1 MKVPYEFESETQSA
15 LLNKAKEQIEDMM
28 ESKDP
33 EEVKEEEEE
42 HKQMDDTELEGMIGQ
57 EIADAVDYIDSD
69 LSPIRAMATRY
80 YRGDPFGNEE
90 EGRSQVVAMETRDTI
105 SAMMPSLMRVF
116 FSSESVVEFVPRGP
130 EDVKNSQQATD
141 YANYV
146 FANDNN
152 GFMTAYA
159 TFKDALARKCG
170 IMEVVWEESEEV
182 RIEQYSGLDDATLQ
196 MMEQEGEEGVEFK
209 IIVSYPDEDAM
220 MAMQQMPPQ
229 VDPATGM
236 PVEMP
241 PAMLHDVEIKR
252 IVKSG
257 RIRIN
262 SVAPEE
268 LLLSRQALDFENAPI
283 IGRRKMASV
292 AELIS
297 IGYDEDE
304 VMQYVGSSD
313 LADNEENL
321 ARHALNNQQFAG
333 ESANPMEQR
342 VLYCEVYIRVDYD
355 GDGVP
360 ELRKICAIGPSY
372 EVKRNLPSSYI
383 PFVAFPC
390 DPEPH
395 TSPLEAGS
403 IFDITH
409 DIQEIKSEILR
420 NTLDSLAQSIHPR
433 TAIVEGQVNIDDVLN
448 NETGAVIRMRA
459 PNMVQT
465 FAQPFV
471 GQAAF
476 PMLDYVDSIKED
488 RTGMSKAAM
497 GLNAD
502 ALQSSTRA
510 AVAATIS
517 ASQGRIEMTSRL
529 LAEGMKTLFKKILFL
544 TVTHQDKA
552 RMIRLRNEWVQI
564 DPRSWDTSMDVTVN
578 IGLGNG
584 DTNEKLAALAEF
596 SVRQEKIIA
605 QYGLDNPVVTPQQ
618 YVRTLRKMVQLAG
631 FADASAF
638 INDLP
643 DNWKAPTKEPKPSPE
658 EVLAQVQAQS
668 IQADIQ
674 KKAAELELKRQ
685 QMMMDDDFR
694 RDQLT
699 QDRLLKQYELE
710 LKYNTQISTAQI
722 VAEQNVSSEAVR
734 QQGAIAQQVVQQA
747 QPQMQQPMQPINPQ
761 GMV

>member
-1 MKVPYEFESETQSA
+1 MKVPYEFESETTSA
-15 LLNKAKEQIEDMM
+15 LLNKAKEQIEDLM

-33 EEVKEEEEE
+33 EEVKEEEAE
-42 HKQMDDTELEGMIGQ
+42 HKQMDDTDLKAMVGQ
-57 EIADAVDYIDSD
+57 EIADAVSYIDSD

-116 FSSESVVEFVPRGP
+116 FSSENVVEFVPRGP

-141 YANYV
+141 YANFV
-146 FANDNN
+146 FSSDNN

-170 IMEVVWEESEEV
+170 IMEAVWEESEEV

-196 MMEQEGEEGVEFK
+196 MLADEPEAEMK
-209 IIVSYPDEDAM
+209 IVVSYPDEDAM
-220 MAMQQMPPQ
+220 QMQPM

-236 PVEMP
+236 QVMPP

-304 VMQYVGSSD
+304 VMEYVGSSD

-321 ARHALNNQQFAG
+321 ARHALNNQQFSG

-342 VLYCEVYIRVDYD
+342 VLYCEVYVRVDFD
-355 GDGVP
+355 GDGSP
-360 ELRKICAIGPSY
+360 ELRKVCTMGPSY
-372 EVKRNLPSSYI
+372 EVKRNLPSPYI

-502 ALQSSTRA
+502 ALQSSTKA
-510 AVAATIS
+510 AVAATIT
-517 ASQGRIEMTSRL
+517 ASQGRIELTSRL

-584 DTNEKLAALAEF
+584 DTNEKLAALAQF
-596 SVRQEKIIA
+596 AAKQESIIN
-605 QYGLDNPVVTPQQ
+605 QYGLDNPVVSPQQ
-618 YVRTLRKMVQLAG
+618 YVRTLRKMVELSG
-631 FADASAF
+631 FKDASAF

-643 DNWKAPTKEPKPSPE
+643 DDWKAPQKPQKATPE

-685 QMMMDDDFR
+685 QMVMDDDFR

-722 VAEQNVSSEAVR
+722 VAEQNVNSEAVR

-747 QPQMQQPMQPINPQ
+747 QPEVQQPMQPINPQ

>member
-1 MKVPYEFESETQSA
+1 MKVPYEFESETTSA

-33 EEVKEEEEE
+33 EEVKEEEAE
-42 HKQMDDTELEGMIGQ
+42 HQPMDDADLEAMIGQ
-57 EIADAVDYIDSD
+57 EITDAVSYIDSD

-116 FSSESVVEFVPRGP
+116 FSTENVVEFVPRGP
-130 EDVKNSQQATD
+130 EDVKNAQQATD

-146 FANDNN
+146 FTADNN

-170 IMEVVWEESEEV
+170 IMEAVWEESEEV
-182 RIEQYSGLDDATLQ
+182 RIEQYSGLDDSTLQ
-196 MMEQEGEEGVEFK
+196 LLMQEPEAEMK
-209 IIVSYPDEDAM
+209 IVVSYPDESM
-220 MAMQQMPPQ
+220 QGAMQL
-229 VDPATGM
+229 DPMTGE
-236 PVEMP
+236 PMP
-241 PAMLHDVEIKR
+241 PAMLHDVEMKR

-257 RIRIN
+257 RIRVNDI
-262 SVAPEE
+262 APEE
-268 LLLSRQALDFENAPI
+268 LILSRQALDFENSPI
-283 IGRRKMASV
+283 IGRRKMATV

-304 VMQYVGSSD
+304 VTEYVGVSD

-321 ARHALNNQQFAG
+321 ARHALNNQQFTDQ
-333 ESANPMEQR
+333 SANPMEQR
-342 VLYCEVYIRVDYD
+342 VLYCEVYVRVDFD
-355 GDGVP
+355 GDGIP
-360 ELRKICAIGPSY
+360 ELRKVCTMGPSY
-372 EVKRNLPSSYI
+372 AVKRNLPSAYI

-517 ASQGRIEMTSRL
+517 ASQGRIELTSRL

-584 DTNEKLAALAEF
+584 DTNEKLAALAQF
-596 SVRQEKIIA
+596 AAKQESIIN
-605 QYGLDNPVVTPQQ
+605 QYGLENPVVSPQQ
-618 YVRTLRKMVQLAG
+618 YVRTLRKMVELSG
-631 FADASAF
+631 FKDASSF

-643 DNWKAPTKEPKPSPE
+643 DDWKPPAKPAPKPTPE

-685 QMMMDDDFR
+685 QMMLDDDFR
-694 RDQLT
+694 RDQMN

-722 VAEQNVSSEAVR
+722 VAEQNVNREIVKEQS
-734 QQGAIAQQVVQQA
+734 AIVQNAVQQA
-747 QPQMQQPMQPINPQ
+747 QPQVQEPYMQPINPQ

>member
-1 MKVPYEFESETQSA
+1 MKVPYEFESETKSE
-15 LLNKAKEQIEDMM
+15 LLNKVKKQIEDLM

-33 EEVKEEEEE
+33 EEVKQEEAE
-42 HKQMDDTELEGMIGQ
+42 HQQMDDGEFESMIGM
-57 EIADAVDYIDSD
+57 EITDAVSYIDSD
-69 LSPIRAMATRY
+69 LSPIRAKATRY

-116 FSSESVVEFVPRGP
+116 FSTENVVEFVPRGP
-130 EDVKNSQQATD
+130 EDVKNAQQATD

-146 FANDNN
+146 FTADNN

-170 IMEVVWEESEEV
+170 IMEAVWEETEEV
-182 RIEQYSGLDDATLQ
+182 RIEQYSGLDDSTLQ
-196 MMEQEGEEGVEFK
+196 LLMQEKEEGVEMK
-209 IIVSYPDEDAM
+209 IVVSYPDESVQ
-220 MAMQQMPPQ
+220 MAAPTQIDPVSGAPVMPQPS
-229 VDPATGM
+229 
-236 PVEMP
+236 
-241 PAMLHDVEIKR
+241 MLHDVEIKR
-252 IVKSG
+252 IVKGG
-257 RIRIN
+257 RVRIN
-262 SVAPEE
+262 DVAPEE
-268 LLLSRQALDFENAPI
+268 LILSRQALDFENAPI
-283 IGRRKMASV
+283 IGRRKMATV

-304 VMQYVGSSD
+304 VMECVGTSD
-313 LADNEENL
+313 LADNEEAL
-321 ARHALNNQQFAG
+321 ARHALNNQQFMDQ
-333 ESANPMEQR
+333 SANPMEQR
-342 VLYCEVYIRVDYD
+342 VLYCEVYARIDYD
-355 GDGVP
+355 GDGIP
-360 ELRKICAIGPSY
+360 ELRKICTMGPSY
-372 EVKRNLPSSYI
+372 EVKRNLPTAYI

-433 TAIVEGQVNIDDVLN
+433 TAIVEGQVNVDDVLN

-459 PNMVQT
+459 PNMVQPLT
-465 FAQPFV
+465 TPFV

-502 ALQSSTRA
+502 ALQSSTKA

-517 ASQGRIEMTSRL
+517 ASQGRIELTARL

-564 DPRSWDTSMDVTVN
+564 DPRAWDTSMDVTVN

-584 DTNEKLAALAEF
+584 DTNEKLAALSQFVAK
-596 SVRQEKIIA
+596 QEQILG

-618 YVRTLRKMVQLAG
+618 YVRTLRKMVELSG
-631 FADASAF
+631 FKDASSF

-643 DNWKAPTKEPKPSPE
+643 DDWKAPQAPQKPTPE
-658 EVLAQVQAQS
+658 EMLAQVQAQS

-674 KKAAELELKRQ
+674 KKAAELELKRE
-685 QMMMDDDFR
+685 QMIRDDDFR

-699 QDRLLKQYELE
+699 QQRLLQQYELE
-710 LKYNTQISTAQI
+710 LKYKTQIDTAQI
-722 VAEQNVSSEAVR
+722 VAEQNVNREAVK
-734 QQGAIAQQVVQQA
+734 QQSAIVQQA
-747 QPQMQQPMQPINPQ
+747 VQQSQQPAMQQIQPINPQ

>member
-1 MKVPYEFESETQSA
+1 MKVPYEFESETTSA
-15 LLNKAKEQIEDMM
+15 LLNKAKEQIEDLM

-33 EEVKEEEEE
+33 EEVKEEEAE
-42 HKQMDDTELEGMIGQ
+42 HQPMDDAELEAMIGQ
-57 EIADAVDYIDSD
+57 EITDAVSYIDSD

-116 FSSESVVEFVPRGP
+116 FSTENVVEFVPRGP
-130 EDVKNSQQATD
+130 EDVKNAQQATD

-146 FANDNN
+146 FTADNN

-170 IMEVVWEESEEV
+170 IMEAVWEESEEV
-182 RIEQYSGLDDATLQ
+182 RIEQYSGLDDSTLQ
-196 MMEQEGEEGVEFK
+196 LLMQEPEAEMK
-209 IIVSYPDEDAM
+209 IVVSYPDESM
-220 MAMQQMPPQ
+220 QGAMQL
-229 VDPATGM
+229 DPMTGE
-236 PVEMP
+236 PMP
-241 PAMLHDVEIKR
+241 PAMLHDVEMKR

-257 RIRIN
+257 RIRVN

-268 LLLSRQALDFENAPI
+268 LMLSRQALDFENSPI
-283 IGRRKMASV
+283 IGRRKMATV

-304 VMQYVGSSD
+304 VMEYVGSSD
-313 LADNEENL
+313 LNDNEEAL
-321 ARHALNNQQFAG
+321 ARHSLNNQQFNG

-342 VLYCEVYIRVDYD
+342 VLYCEVYVRVDFD
-355 GDGVP
+355 GDGIP
-360 ELRKICAIGPSY
+360 ELRKVCTMGPSY
-372 EVKRNLPSSYI
+372 EVKRNLPSAYI

-517 ASQGRIEMTSRL
+517 ASQGRIELTSRL

-584 DTNEKLAALAEF
+584 DTNEKLAALAQF
-596 SVRQEKIIA
+596 AAKQESIIN
-605 QYGLDNPVVTPQQ
+605 QYGLENPVVSPQQ
-618 YVRTLRKMVQLAG
+618 YVRTLRKMVELSG
-631 FADASAF
+631 FKDASSF

-643 DNWKAPTKEPKPSPE
+643 DDWKPPAKPAPKPTPE

-685 QMMMDDDFR
+685 QMMLDDDFR
-694 RDQLT
+694 RDQMN

-722 VAEQNVSSEAVR
+722 VAEQNVNREIVKEQS
-734 QQGAIAQQVVQQA
+734 AIVQNAVQQA
-747 QPQMQQPMQPINPQ
+747 QPQVQEPYMQPINPQ

>member
-1 MKVPYEFESETQSA
+1 MKVPYEFESETTSA
-15 LLNKAKEQIEDMM
+15 LLNRAKEQIEDLM

-33 EEVKEEEEE
+33 EEVKKEEEE
-42 HKQMDDTELEGMIGQ
+42 HQPMDDEELEAMIGQ
-57 EIADAVDYIDSD
+57 EITDAVSYIDSD

-116 FSSESVVEFVPRGP
+116 FSSENVVEFVPRGP

-146 FANDNN
+146 FSSDNN

-170 IMEVVWEESEEV
+170 IMEAVWEESEEV
-182 RIEQYSGLDDATLQ
+182 RIEQYSGLDDQTLQ
-196 MMEQEGEEGVEFK
+196 LLMQEPEAEMK
-209 IIVSYPDEDAM
+209 IVVSYPDEDAM
-220 MAMQQMPPQ
+220 QMPTQ
-229 VDPATGM
+229 VDPVSGQ
-236 PVEMP
+236 PIVPP

-283 IGRRKMASV
+283 IGRRKMATV
-292 AELIS
+292 AELIA

-304 VMQYVGSSD
+304 VTEYVGTSD
-313 LADNEENL
+313 LADNEEAL
-321 ARHALNNQQFAG
+321 ARHALNNQQFQDQ
-333 ESANPMEQR
+333 SANPMEQR
-342 VLYCEVYIRVDYD
+342 VLYCEVYVRVDFD
-355 GDGVP
+355 GDGIP
-360 ELRKICAIGPSY
+360 ELRKICTMGPSY
-372 EVKRNLPSSYI
+372 EVKRNLPSAYI

-502 ALQSSTRA
+502 ALQSSTKA
-510 AVAATIS
+510 AVAATIT
-517 ASQGRIEMTSRL
+517 ASQGRIELTSRL

-584 DTNEKLAALAEF
+584 DTNEKLAALAQF
-596 SVRQEKIIA
+596 AAKQESIIN
-605 QYGLDNPVVTPQQ
+605 QYGLDNPVVSPQQ
-618 YVRTLRKMVQLAG
+618 YVRTLRKMVELSG
-631 FADASAF
+631 FKDASAF

-643 DNWKAPTKEPKPSPE
+643 DDWKAPQKPQKATPE

-685 QMMMDDDFR
+685 QMMLDDDFR
-694 RDQLT
+694 RDQMN

-722 VAEQNVSSEAVR
+722 VAEQNVNREAVK
-734 QQGAIAQQVVQQA
+734 QQAAIVQQA
-747 QPQMQQPMQPINPQ
+747 VEQAQQPEMQPMQPINPQ

>member
-15 LLNKAKEQIEDMM
+15 LLNKAKEQIEDLM

-33 EEVKEEEEE
+33 EEVKEEEDE
-42 HKQMDDTELEGMIGQ
+42 HQQMDDGELEAMIGQ
-57 EIADAVDYIDSD
+57 EITDAVSYVDSD

-105 SAMMPSLMRVF
+105 SAMLPSLMRVF
-116 FSSESVVEFVPRGP
+116 FSSENVVEFMPRGP
-130 EDVKNSQQATD
+130 EDVKNAQQATD

-146 FANDNN
+146 FSADNN

-170 IMEVVWEESEEV
+170 IMEAVWEETEEV
-182 RIEQYSGLDDATLQ
+182 RIEQYSGLDDQTLQ
-196 MMEQEGEEGVEFK
+196 MLMQEPEAEMK
-209 IIVSYPDEDAM
+209 IVVSYPDESM
-220 MAMQQMPPQ
+220 QGAMQI
-229 VDPATGM
+229 DPMTGE
-236 PVEMP
+236 PLP

-257 RIRIN
+257 HIRVN

-268 LLLSRQALDFENAPI
+268 LILSRQALDFENSPI
-283 IGRRKMASV
+283 VGRRKMASV

-304 VMQYVGSSD
+304 VMEYIGSSD
-313 LADNEENL
+313 LADNEEML
-321 ARHALNNQQFAG
+321 ARHALNNQQFTDQ
-333 ESANPMEQR
+333 SANPMEQR
-342 VLYCEVYIRVDYD
+342 VLYCEVYVRVDFD
-355 GDGVP
+355 GDGIP
-360 ELRKICAIGPSY
+360 ELRKICTMGPSY
-372 EVKRNLPSSYI
+372 EVKRNLPSAYI

-510 AVAATIS
+510 AVNATIS
-517 ASQGRIEMTSRL
+517 ASQGRIELTSRL

-584 DTNEKLAALAEF
+584 DTNEKLAALTTIAAKQ
-596 SVRQEKIIA
+596 QEA
-605 QYGLDNPVVTPQQ
+605 LTQLGVTNPLVTPQQ
-618 YVRTLRKMVQLAG
+618 YARTLRKIVELSG
-631 FADASAF
+631 FKDASMYF
-638 INDLP
+638 NDIP
-643 DNWKAPTKEPKPSPE
+643 DDWKPEPQQPKATPE
-658 EVLAQVQAQS
+658 EVLAKVQAES

-685 QMMMDDDFR
+685 QMMLDDDFR
-694 RDQLT
+694 RDQMN

-722 VAEQNVSSEAVR
+722 VAEQNVNREIVKEQS
-734 QQGAIAQQVVQQA
+734 AIVQQA
-747 QPQMQQPMQPINPQ
+747 AQQQQPQVQDPYMQPINPQ

>member
-15 LLNKAKEQIEDMM
+15 LLNKAKEQIEDLM

-90 EGRSQVVAMETRDTI
+90 DGRSQVVAMETRDTI
-105 SAMMPSLMRVF
+105 SAMLPSLMRVF
-116 FSSESVVEFVPRGP
+116 FSTENVVEFVPRGP
-130 EDVKNSQQATD
+130 EDVKNSSQATD

-146 FANDNN
+146 FGNDNN
-152 GFMTAYA
+152 GFMVAYA

-170 IMEVVWEESEEV
+170 IMEAVWEESEDV
-182 RIEQYSGLDDATLQ
+182 RIEEYSGLDDQTLQ
-196 MMEQEGEEGVEFK
+196 ILMQEPEAEMK
-209 IIVSYPDEDAM
+209 IVVSYPDPSV
-220 MAMQQMPPQ
+220 MALPPQ
-229 VDPATGM
+229 VDPMTGQTIA
-236 PVEMP
+236 P
-241 PAMLHDVEIKR
+241 PQQMLHDVEIKR

-297 IGYDEDE
+297 MGYDEDE
-304 VMQYVGSSD
+304 VTQFVGSSD
-313 LADNEENL
+313 LADNEEVL
-321 ARHALNNQQFAG
+321 ARHALNNQQFSG

-355 GDGVP
+355 GDGLP
-360 ELRKICAIGPSY
+360 ELRKICTMGPSY

-465 FAQPFV
+465 FATPFV

-564 DPRSWDTSMDVTVN
+564 DPRSWDASMDVSVN

-584 DTNEKLAALAEF
+584 DTNEKLAALTAIAAK
-596 SVRQEKIIA
+596 QEQALTQLGIN
-605 QYGLDNPVVTPQQ
+605 NPLVSPQQ
-618 YVRTLRKMVQLAG
+618 YARTLRKIVELSG
-631 FADASAF
+631 FKDASMYF
-638 INDLP
+638 NDIP
-643 DNWKAPTKEPKPSPE
+643 DDWKPEPQQPKATPE
-658 EVLAQVQAQS
+658 EVLAKVQAES

-685 QMMMDDDFR
+685 QMMLDDDFR
-694 RDQLT
+694 RDQMN

-722 VAEQNVSSEAVR
+722 VAEQNVNREAIK
-734 QQGAIAQQVVQQA
+734 QEAAFAQQVMQQA
-747 QPQMQQPMQPINPQ
+747 QPQMQEPMQPINPQ

>member
-1 MKVPYEFESETQSA
+1 MKVPYEFESETTSA
-15 LLNKAKEQIEDMM
+15 LLNKAKEQIEDLM

-42 HKQMDDTELEGMIGQ
+42 HQQMDDETLEAMIGQ
-57 EIADAVDYIDSD
+57 EIVDAVSYIDSD

-105 SAMMPSLMRVF
+105 SSMLPSLMRVF
-116 FSSESVVEFVPRGP
+116 FSTESVVEFVPRGP
-130 EDVKNSQQATD
+130 EDVKNAQQATD

-146 FANDNN
+146 FSADNN

-170 IMEVVWEESEEV
+170 IMEAVWDETEEV
-182 RIEQYSGLDDATLQ
+182 RIEQYSGLDDQTLQ
-196 MMEQEGEEGVEFK
+196 VLMQEPEAEMK
-209 IIVSYPDEDAM
+209 IVVSYPDEDAM
-220 MAMQQMPPQ
+220 QMPTQ
-229 VDPATGM
+229 VDPVSGQ
-236 PVEMP
+236 PVIPP

-257 RIRIN
+257 RIRVNDI
-262 SVAPEE
+262 APEE
-268 LLLSRQALDFENAPI
+268 LILSRQALDFENAPI
-283 IGRRKMASV
+283 IGRRKMATV
-292 AELIS
+292 AELIA

-304 VMQYVGSSD
+304 VMEYVGSSD
-313 LADNEENL
+313 LNDNEEAL
-321 ARHALNNQQFAG
+321 ARHALNNQQFPT
-333 ESANPMEQR
+333 ESANPMQQR
-342 VLYCEVYIRVDYD
+342 VLYCEVYVRVDFD
-355 GDGVP
+355 GDGIP
-360 ELRKICAIGPSY
+360 ELRKVCTMGPSY

-383 PFVAFPC
+383 PYVAFPC

-510 AVAATIS
+510 AVNATIS
-517 ASQGRIEMTSRL
+517 ASQGRIELTSRL

-564 DPRSWDTSMDVTVN
+564 DPRAWDTSMDVTVN

-584 DTNEKLAALAEF
+584 DTNEKLAALTTISAKQ
-596 SVRQEKIIA
+596 QEALTQLGIN
-605 QYGLDNPVVTPQQ
+605 NPLVTPQQ
-618 YVRTLRKMVQLAG
+618 YARTLRKIVELSG
-631 FADASAF
+631 FKDASMYF
-638 INDLP
+638 NDIP
-643 DNWKAPTKEPKPSPE
+643 DGWQPEPQQPKATPE
-658 EVLAQVQAQS
+658 EVLAKVQAES

-685 QMMMDDDFR
+685 QMMLDDDFR
-694 RDQLT
+694 RDQMN

-722 VAEQNVSSEAVR
+722 VAEQNVDREAMK
-734 QQGAIAQQVVQQA
+734 QQAAIVQQSMQQV
-747 QPQMQQPMQPINPQ
+747 QPEMQQPMQPINPQ
-761 GMV
+761 GMA

>member
-15 LLNKAKEQIEDMM
+15 LLNKAKEQIEDLM

-42 HKQMDDTELEGMIGQ
+42 HQQMDDEELEAIIGQ
-57 EIADAVDYIDSD
+57 EITDAVSYIDSD

-116 FSSESVVEFVPRGP
+116 FNSENVVEFMPRGP
-130 EDVKNSQQATD
+130 EDVKNAQQATD

-146 FANDNN
+146 FSNDNN
-152 GFMTAYA
+152 GFMVAYA

-170 IMEVVWEESEEV
+170 IMEAVWEESEEV
-182 RIEQYSGLDDATLQ
+182 RIEQYSGLDDQTLQ
-196 MMEQEGEEGVEFK
+196 MLMQEVDAEFK
-209 IIVSYPDEDAM
+209 VVVSYPDESM
-220 MAMQQMPPQ
+220 QGAMQLDQM
-229 VDPATGM
+229 TGE
-236 PVEMP
+236 PLP
-241 PAMLHDVEIKR
+241 PAMLHDVEMRRKI
-252 IVKSG
+252 KSG
-257 RIRIN
+257 RIRVN
-262 SVAPEE
+262 DVAPEE
-268 LLLSRQALDFENAPI
+268 LILSRQALDFENSPI
-283 IGRRKMASV
+283 IGRRKMATV

-304 VMQYVGSSD
+304 VMEYVGTSD
-313 LADNEENL
+313 LNDNEEAI
-321 ARHALNNQQFAG
+321 ARHSLNNQQFPT

-342 VLYCEVYIRVDYD
+342 VLYCEVYVRVDFD
-355 GDGVP
+355 GDGTP
-360 ELRKICAIGPSY
+360 ELRKVCTMGSGY
-372 EVKRNLPSSYI
+372 TVVRNLPSAYI

-510 AVAATIS
+510 AVNATIS
-517 ASQGRIEMTSRL
+517 ASQGRLELTSRL

-564 DPRSWDTSMDVTVN
+564 DPRSWDTSMDVAVN

-584 DTNEKLAALAEF
+584 DINEKLAALTTIAAK
-596 SVRQEKIIA
+596 QEQA
-605 QYGLDNPVVTPQQ
+605 LQQLGVTNPLVTPQQ
-618 YVRTLRKMVQLAG
+618 YARTLRKIVELSG
-631 FADASAF
+631 FKDASMYF
-638 INDLP
+638 NDIP
-643 DNWKAPTKEPKPSPE
+643 DDWKPEPQQAKPSPE
-658 EVLAQVQAQS
+658 EVLAKVQAES

-685 QMMMDDDFR
+685 QMVMDDDFR
-694 RDQLT
+694 RDQMN

-722 VAEQNVSSEAVR
+722 VAEQNVNREIVKEQS
-734 QQGAIAQQVVQQA
+734 AIVQQA
-747 QPQMQQPMQPINPQ
+747 AQQQQPQAQDPYMQPINPQ

>member
-1 MKVPYEFESETQSA
+1 
-15 LLNKAKEQIEDMM
+15 M

-33 EEVKEEEEE
+33 EEVKEEEAE
-42 HKQMDDTELEGMIGQ
+42 HKQMDDTDLEAMVGQ
-57 EIADAVDYIDSD
+57 EIADAVSYIDSD

-116 FSSESVVEFVPRGP
+116 FSSENVVEFVPRGP

-146 FANDNN
+146 FSNDNN

-170 IMEVVWEESEEV
+170 IMEAVWEESEEV

-196 MMEQEGEEGVEFK
+196 MLADEPEAEMK
-209 IIVSYPDEDAM
+209 IVVSYPDEDAM
-220 MAMQQMPPQ
+220 QMQPM

-236 PVEMP
+236 QVMP
-241 PAMLHDVEIKR
+241 PQAMLHDVEIKR

-304 VMQYVGSSD
+304 VMEYVGSSD

-321 ARHALNNQQFAG
+321 ARHALNNQQFSG

-342 VLYCEVYIRVDYD
+342 VLYCEVYIRVDFD
-355 GDGVP
+355 GDGSP
-360 ELRKICAIGPSY
+360 ELRKVCTMGPSY
-372 EVKRNLPSSYI
+372 EVKRNLPSPYI

-502 ALQSSTRA
+502 ALQSSTKA
-510 AVAATIS
+510 AVAATIT
-517 ASQGRIEMTSRL
+517 ASQGRIELTSRL

-584 DTNEKLAALAEF
+584 DTNEKLAALAQF
-596 SVRQEKIIA
+596 AAKQESIIN
-605 QYGLDNPVVTPQQ
+605 QYGLDNPVVSPQQ
-618 YVRTLRKMVQLAG
+618 YVRTLRKMVELSG
-631 FADASAF
+631 FKDASAF

-643 DNWKAPTKEPKPSPE
+643 DDWKAPQKPQKATPE

-685 QMMMDDDFR
+685 QMVMDDDFR

-722 VAEQNVSSEAVR
+722 VAEQNVNSEAVR
-734 QQGAIAQQVVQQA
+734 QQGALAQQFVQQA
-747 QPQMQQPMQPINPQ
+747 QPEVQQPMQPINPQ

>member
-1 MKVPYEFESETQSA
+1 MKVPYEFESETTSA
-15 LLNKAKEQIEDMM
+15 LLNKAKEQIEDLM

-33 EEVKEEEEE
+33 EEVKEEEAE
-42 HKQMDDTELEGMIGQ
+42 HQQMDDTDLEAMVGQ
-57 EIADAVDYIDSD
+57 EIVDAVSYIDSD

-116 FSSESVVEFVPRGP
+116 FSTENVVEFVPRGP
-130 EDVKNSQQATD
+130 EDVKNAQQATD

-146 FANDNN
+146 FSNDNN

-170 IMEVVWEESEEV
+170 IMEAVWEETEEV

-196 MMEQEGEEGVEFK
+196 MLMDEPEAEMK
-209 IIVSYPDEDAM
+209 IVVSYPDEDAM
-220 MAMQQMPPQ
+220 QMPTQ
-229 VDPATGM
+229 VDPVSGM
-236 PVEMP
+236 PIIPP

-257 RIRIN
+257 HIRVS

-304 VMQYVGSSD
+304 VMEYVGSSD

-321 ARHALNNQQFAG
+321 ARHALNNQQFTA

-342 VLYCEVYIRVDYD
+342 VLYCEIYIRVDFD
-355 GDGVP
+355 GDGIP
-360 ELRKICAIGPSY
+360 ELRKICTMGPSY
-372 EVKRNLPSSYI
+372 EVKRNLPSAYI

-433 TAIVEGQVNIDDVLN
+433 TAVVEGQVNMDDVLN

-517 ASQGRIEMTSRL
+517 ASQGRIELTSRL

-584 DTNEKLAALAEF
+584 DTNEKLAALAQF
-596 SVRQEKIIA
+596 AAKQESIIN

-618 YVRTLRKMVQLAG
+618 YVRTLRKMVEMSG
-631 FADASAF
+631 FKDASSY

-643 DNWKAPTKEPKPSPE
+643 DDWKAPVKEQKASPE

-685 QMMMDDDFR
+685 QMMLDDDFR
-694 RDQLT
+694 RDQMN

-722 VAEQNVSSEAVR
+722 VAEQNVNREIVKEQS
-734 QQGAIAQQVVQQA
+734 AIVQNAVQQA
-747 QPQMQQPMQPINPQ
+747 QPQMQEPYMQPINPQ

>member
-15 LLNKAKEQIEDMM
+15 LLNKAKEKIENLM

-33 EEVKEEEEE
+33 EEVKADEEEN
-42 HKQMDDTELEGMIGQ
+42 HPMDDSDLEAMIGM
-57 EIADAVDYIDSD
+57 EITDAVSYIDSD

-116 FSSESVVEFVPRGP
+116 FSSENVVEFVPRGP
-130 EDVKNSQQATD
+130 EDVKNAQQATD

-146 FANDNN
+146 FTADNN

-170 IMEVVWEESEEV
+170 IMEAVWEESEEV
-182 RIEQYSGLDDATLQ
+182 RIEQYSGLDDSTLQ
-196 MMEQEGEEGVEFK
+196 LLESEKEDGIEFK
-209 IIVSYPDEDAM
+209 IVVSYPDESV
-220 MAMQQMPPQ
+220 QM
-229 VDPATGM
+229 
-236 PVEMP
+236 EMP
-241 PAMLHDVEIKR
+241 TQIDPVSGQVIVPPTPMLHDVEVRRKINT
-252 IVKSG
+252 G

-262 SVAPEE
+262 GVAPEE
-268 LLLSRQALDFENAPI
+268 LLLSRQALDFENSPI
-283 IGRRKMASV
+283 IGRRKMSTV

-304 VMQYVGSSD
+304 VMEYVGSSD

-321 ARHALNNQQFAG
+321 ARHALNNQQFT
-333 ESANPMEQR
+333 EQSANPMEQR
-342 VLYCEVYIRVDYD
+342 VLYCEVYVRVDFD
-355 GDGVP
+355 GDGIP
-360 ELRKICAIGPSY
+360 ELRKICTMGPSY
-372 EVKRNLPSSYI
+372 EVKRNLPTAYI

-502 ALQSSTRA
+502 ALQSSTKA

-517 ASQGRIEMTSRL
+517 ASQGRIELTSRL

-564 DPRSWDTSMDVTVN
+564 DPRSWDTSMDVTIN

-584 DTNEKLAALAEF
+584 DTNEKLAALAQF
-596 SVRQEKIIA
+596 SAKQESIIG

-618 YVRTLRKMVQLAG
+618 YVRTLRKMVELSG
-631 FADASAF
+631 FKDASSY

-643 DNWKAPTKEPKPSPE
+643 DDWKAPQKPPKATPE
-658 EVLAQVQAQS
+658 EVLAKVQAES

-685 QMMMDDDFR
+685 QMMLDDDFR

-699 QDRLLKQYELE
+699 QERLLKQYELE

-722 VAEQNVSSEAVR
+722 VAEQNVNSETVR

-747 QPQMQQPMQPINPQ
+747 QPQVQQPMQPINPQ
-761 GMV
+761 GMA

>member
-15 LLNKAKEQIEDMM
+15 LLNKAKKKIEDLM

-33 EEVKEEEEE
+33 EEVKAEEEE
-42 HKQMDDTELEGMIGQ
+42 HQPMDDEELEALIGQ
-57 EIADAVDYIDSD
+57 EITDAVSYIDSD

-116 FSSESVVEFVPRGP
+116 FSTENVVEFVPRGP
-130 EDVKNSQQATD
+130 EDVKNAQQATD

-146 FANDNN
+146 FTADNN

-170 IMEVVWEESEEV
+170 IMEAVWEESEEV

-196 MMEQEGEEGVEFK
+196 LLEQEKEDGIEFK
-209 IIVSYPDEDAM
+209 IVVSYPDESAQ
-220 MAMQQMPPQ
+220 MAMPTQ
-229 VDPATGM
+229 VDPTSGQPIM
-236 PVEMP
+236 PE
-241 PAMLHDVEIKR
+241 PAMLHDVEIRRK
-252 IVKSG
+252 VNTG

-262 SVAPEE
+262 GVAPEE
-268 LLLSRQALDFENAPI
+268 LILSRQALDFENSPI
-283 IGRRKMASV
+283 IGRRKMATV

-304 VMQYVGSSD
+304 VTEYVGSSD

-321 ARHALNNQQFAG
+321 ARHALNNQQFT
-333 ESANPMEQR
+333 EQSANPMEQR
-342 VLYCEVYIRVDYD
+342 VLYCEVYVRVDFD
-355 GDGVP
+355 GDGIP
-360 ELRKICAIGPSY
+360 ELRKICTMGPSY
-372 EVKRNLPSSYI
+372 EVKRNLPSAYI

-517 ASQGRIEMTSRL
+517 ASQGRIELTSRL

-564 DPRSWDTSMDVTVN
+564 DPRAWDTSMDVTVN

-584 DTNEKLAALAEF
+584 DTNEKLAALAQF
-596 SVRQEKIIA
+596 VAKQESILG

-618 YVRTLRKMVQLAG
+618 YVRTLRKMVELSG
-631 FADASAF
+631 FKDASTF

-643 DNWKAPTKEPKPSPE
+643 DDWKAPEKQPQPSPE
-658 EVLAQVQAQS
+658 EILAKVQAES

-685 QMMMDDDFR
+685 QMLLDDDFR

-722 VAEQNVSSEAVR
+722 VAEQNVNSETVR
-734 QQGAIAQQVVQQA
+734 QQGAIAQQFVQQA
-747 QPQMQQPMQPINPQ
+747 QPEVQQPMQPINPQ
-761 GMV
+761 GMA

>member
-1 MKVPYEFESETQSA
+1 MKVPYKFESETQSA
-15 LLNKAKEQIEDMM
+15 LLNKAKEQIEDLM

-33 EEVKEEEEE
+33 EEVKEEEQE
-42 HKQMDDTELEGMIGQ
+42 HQPMDDEELEAMIGQ
-57 EIADAVDYIDSD
+57 EITDAVAYIDSD

-116 FSSESVVEFVPRGP
+116 FSSENVVEFVPRGP
-130 EDVKNSQQATD
+130 EDVKNAQQATD

-146 FANDNN
+146 FTADNN

-170 IMEVVWEESEEV
+170 IMEAVWEETEEV

-196 MMEQEGEEGVEFK
+196 LLMQEGEAEFK
-209 IIVSYPDEDAM
+209 VVMSYPDE
-220 MAMQQMPPQ
+220 AMQGAMQIDQ
-229 VDPATGM
+229 ATGE
-236 PVEMP
+236 PLP
-241 PAMLHDVEIKR
+241 PAMLHDVEMRRKI
-252 IVKSG
+252 KSG

-262 SVAPEE
+262 DVAPEE
-268 LLLSRQALDFENAPI
+268 LILSRQALDFENAPI
-283 IGRRKMASV
+283 VGRRKMATV
-292 AELIS
+292 AELIA
-297 IGYDEDE
+297 IGYDEEE
-304 VMQYVGSSD
+304 VMEYVGNSD
-313 LADNEENL
+313 LSDNEEML
-321 ARHALNNQQFAG
+321 ARHALNNQQFQDQ
-333 ESANPMEQR
+333 SANPMEQR
-342 VLYCEVYIRVDYD
+342 VLYCEVYVRIDFD

-360 ELRKICAIGPSY
+360 ELRKVCTMGPSY
-372 EVKRNLPSSYI
+372 EVKRNLPTAYI

-433 TAIVEGQVNIDDVLN
+433 TAIVEGQVNIEDVMN

-517 ASQGRIEMTSRL
+517 ASQGRLELTSRL

-584 DTNEKLAALAEF
+584 DTNEKLTALTAIAAK
-596 SVRQEKIIA
+596 QEQALTQLGIN
-605 QYGLDNPVVTPQQ
+605 NPLVTPQQ
-618 YVRTLRKMVQLAG
+618 YARTLRKIVELSG
-631 FADASAF
+631 FKDASMYF
-638 INDLP
+638 NDIP
-643 DNWKAPTKEPKPSPE
+643 DDWKPEPQQAKPTPE
-658 EVLAQVQAQS
+658 EVLAKVQAES

-685 QMMMDDDFR
+685 QMQLDDDFR
-694 RDQLT
+694 RDQMI

-710 LKYNTQISTAQI
+710 LKYNAQVSTAQI
-722 VAEQNVSSEAVR
+722 VAEQNLNGEVVR
-734 QQGAIAQQVVQQA
+734 QQGQLAQQAVQQ
-747 QPQMQQPMQPINPQ
+747 PQQPINPQ
-761 GMV
+761 GMA

>member
-1 MKVPYEFESETQSA
+1 MKVPYEFESETTSA

-33 EEVKEEEEE
+33 MEVKEEEEE
-42 HKQMDDTELEGMIGQ
+42 HQQMDDSELEAMIGQ
-57 EIADAVDYIDSD
+57 EITDAVSYVDSD

-105 SAMMPSLMRVF
+105 SAMLPSLMRVF
-116 FSSESVVEFVPRGP
+116 FSSENVVEFMPRGP
-130 EDVKNSQQATD
+130 EDVKNAQQATD

-146 FANDNN
+146 FSADNN

-170 IMEVVWEESEEV
+170 IMEAVWEESEEV

-196 MMEQEGEEGVEFK
+196 MLMQEPEAEMK
-209 IIVSYPDEDAM
+209 IVVSYPDESM
-220 MAMQQMPPQ
+220 QGAMQI
-229 VDPATGM
+229 DPMTGE
-236 PVEMP
+236 PLP

-257 RIRIN
+257 HIRVN

-268 LLLSRQALDFENAPI
+268 LILSRQALDFENSPI
-283 IGRRKMASV
+283 VGRRKMASV

-304 VMQYVGSSD
+304 VMEYVGSSD
-313 LADNEENL
+313 LDDNEEAI
-321 ARHALNNQQFAG
+321 ARRALNNQQFSG
-333 ESANPMEQR
+333 DSANPMEQR
-342 VLYCEVYIRVDYD
+342 VLYIEAYVRVDYD
-355 GDGVP
+355 GDGIP
-360 ELRKICAIGPSY
+360 ELRKICTMGSGY
-372 EVKRNLPSSYI
+372 EVVRNLPSSYI
-383 PFVAFPC
+383 PYVAFPC

-510 AVAATIS
+510 AVNATIS
-517 ASQGRIEMTSRL
+517 ASQGRIELTSRL

-564 DPRSWDTSMDVTVN
+564 DPRSWDTSMDVSVN

-584 DTNEKLAALAEF
+584 DTNEKLAALTTIAAKQ
-596 SVRQEKIIA
+596 QEA
-605 QYGLDNPVVTPQQ
+605 LTQLGVTNPLVTPQQ
-618 YVRTLRKMVQLAG
+618 YARTLRKIVELSG
-631 FADASAF
+631 FKDASMYF
-638 INDLP
+638 NDIP
-643 DNWKAPTKEPKPSPE
+643 DDWKPEPQQPKATPE
-658 EVLAQVQAQS
+658 EVLAKVQAES

-685 QMMMDDDFR
+685 QMMLDDDFR
-694 RDQLT
+694 RDQMN

-722 VAEQNVSSEAVR
+722 VAEQNVNREIVKEQS
-734 QQGAIAQQVVQQA
+734 AIVQQA
-747 QPQMQQPMQPINPQ
+747 AQQQQPEMQDPYMQPINPQ